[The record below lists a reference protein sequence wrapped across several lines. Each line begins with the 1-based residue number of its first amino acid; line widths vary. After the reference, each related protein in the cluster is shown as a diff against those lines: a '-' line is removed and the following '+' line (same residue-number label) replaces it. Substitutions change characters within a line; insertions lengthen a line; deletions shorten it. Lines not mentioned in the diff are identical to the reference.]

1 MTRLEARRGEGRG
14 RPGPSPSE
22 ARGFVAGN
30 EPFFLVGSERSG
42 TTLLRLM
49 LSHHPRISCA
59 PEFEFL
65 VDRIGED
72 GRFPDMERYRG
83 YLAANRVF
91 RPHGLEVDPSLDYT
105 ALVRSFVAQIAAR
118 EGKEVHGV
126 TCHHAFDHLPQIWPG
141 ARFVH
146 LLRDGRDVARSCI
159 GMGWAGNVW
168 YGVRRWIDAQAAW
181 NRLVDRIPEERL
193 LEVRYEDLIL
203 RTEDTLERVCRFLGV
218 ELDPAVFDYAE
229 TSTYDRPDPSL
240 VAQWRRKLSA
250 DELGLLEERIGPM
263 LRTRGYEESGVPA
276 ARVSLRRRIGL
287 YLDNRLRGFRF
298 RSGRYGLRNVL
309 VHYAARKLGLR
320 DVERRMDLVRNDID
334 DRHLK

>member
-1 MTRLEARRGEGRG
+1 MTPLEARRGEDRRRAGA
-14 RPGPSPSE
+14 SSVE
-22 ARGFVAGN
+22 AADLARTT

-49 LSHHPRISCA
+49 LSHHPRVSCA

-72 GRFPDMERYRG
+72 GRFPDVERYRH
-83 YLAANRVF
+83 YLATNRVF
-91 RPHGLEVDPSLDYT
+91 RPHGLLVDAALDYPEL
-105 ALVRSFVAQIAAR
+105 ARSFLAQFAAR
-118 EGKEVHGV
+118 EEKEVHGA
-126 TCHHAFDHLPQIWPG
+126 TCHHAFHHLPEIWPG

-168 YGVRRWIDAQAAW
+168 YGVQRWIDAQAAW
-181 NRLVDRIPEERL
+181 NRLTDRIPEERL

-203 RTEDTLERVCRFLGV
+203 RPQETLEGVCRFLGV
-218 ELDPAVFDYAE
+218 EFDPAVFDYAE

-250 DELGLLEERIGPM
+250 DELALLEARIGPM
-263 LRTRGYEESGVPA
+263 LRTRGYVDSGVPP
-276 ARVSLRRRIGL
+276 ARVTAWRRVGL
-287 YLDNRLRGFRF
+287 YLDNRLYGFRF
-298 RSGRYGLRNVL
+298 RSGRYGLKNVL
-309 VHYAARKLGLR
+309 LHYAARKLGLR
-320 DVERRMDLVRNDID
+320 DVERRMNLVRNDID